1 MYSILDLLLNK
12 MFIAPV
18 VAWVIAQAIK
28 ILIDCYICGFNK
40 ERIGESGGMPSSVA
54 ATVVALI
61 VITGAC
67 IGTGSFEFAMAF
79 FFGFITLYDAR
90 GVRFE
95 TQRQGKALNN
105 LNDERE
111 EEGKQPLE
119 IKRFKEKV
127 GHTMSELVV
136 GGIIGLVS
144 AVVVYYLPF

>member
-28 ILIDCYICGFNK
+28 ILIDCYIC
-40 ERIGESGGMPSSVA
+40 ESGGMPSSVA

-144 AVVVYYLPF
+144 AVVVYYLPL